1 MPKCDIDYANTVIYK
16 ICCKNKE
23 ISDIYVGHTTNFTKR
38 KYQHKLSCI
47 NNKSNSKIYK
57 TIKENGGWDNW
68 EMLEIA
74 TYNCKNS
81 IEARIKEQEHYE
93 LLNSTLNT
101 ISPLSLQEELCCN
114 LCNYKTYKKCDWDRH
129 ITTDKH
135 IKNVKGK
142 QNGNKME
149 MLETMENS
157 KNGTFI
163 CDCGKNYVTHSGL
176 WKHKK
181 TCQKIKQKQFN
192 VNETHEEKMDVY
204 DLVKYLMK
212 ENSELK
218 TLLVDQSNKMFD
230 QSNKMGDLTMEL
242 VKNGVN
248 NTTNNNTNHTN
259 SHNKAFNL
267 NFFLNETCK
276 NAMNITDFV
285 ESIKLQLTDFME
297 VGEAGYVQGISN
309 IIVKRLNDLDETIR
323 PIHCTDQKRETF
335 YVKDENKWEKEEDD
349 MTKIRK
355 MIKKVSYKNE
365 RLMSSYKE
373 MFPDYNDP
381 DSKNSDKYSKFVIE
395 AMGGEG
401 NNIKEKETKIIR
413 NISRNVK
420 ISK

>member
-1 MPKCDIDYANTVIYK
+1 MEINGIEKIEKIEYK
-16 ICCKNKE
+16 
-23 ISDIYVGHTTNFTKR
+23 
-38 KYQHKLSCI
+38 
-47 NNKSNSKIYK
+47 
-57 TIKENGGWDNW
+57 
-68 EMLEIA
+68 
-74 TYNCKNS
+74 
-81 IEARIKEQEHYE
+81 
-93 LLNSTLNT
+93 
-101 ISPLSLQEELCCN
+101 
-114 LCNYKTYKKCDWDRH
+114 
-129 ITTDKH
+129 
-135 IKNVKGK
+135 
-142 QNGNKME
+142 
-149 MLETMENS
+149 
-157 KNGTFI
+157 FI
-163 CDCGKNYVTHSGL
+163 CDICDYKCCYNCDWSKHLNTRKHKVNVSGNKKEIEESSLSKKSSKFFCDCGRSYSTNSGL
-176 WKHKK
+176 WKH
-181 TCQKIKQKQFN
+181 QKSCANAVKN
-192 VNETHEEKMDVY
+192 SSENPEEKMDVY

-218 TLLVDQSNKMFD
+218 SLLVDQSNKM
-230 QSNKMGDLTMEL
+230 GDVTMEL

-248 NTTNNNTNHTN
+248 NTTNNTTNHTN

>member
-1 MPKCDIDYANTVIYK
+1 MEVLEIKKSQKRAEFYCKLCDYE
-16 ICCKNKE
+16 CCKKCEWERHNK
-23 ISDIYVGHTTNFTKR
+23 TK
-38 KYQHKLSCI
+38 
-47 NNKSNSKIYK
+47 
-57 TIKENGGWDNW
+57 
-68 EMLEIA
+68 
-74 TYNCKNS
+74 
-81 IEARIKEQEHYE
+81 
-93 LLNSTLNT
+93 
-101 ISPLSLQEELCCN
+101 
-114 LCNYKTYKKCDWDRH
+114 
-129 ITTDKH
+129 KH
-135 IKNVKGK
+135 IYSH
-142 QNGNKME
+142 NGSI
-149 MLETMENS
+149 LEGSGSIFS
-157 KNGTFI
+157 KNAEKSAKFL
-163 CDCGKNYVTHSGL
+163 CDCGRSYLTHSGL

-181 TCQKIKQKQFN
+181 SCQKKAPKSAIIP
-192 VNETHEEKMDVY
+192 EEKMDVY

-218 TLLVDQSNKMFD
+218 TILIDQSNKMFD
-230 QSNKMGDLTMEL
+230 QSNKIGDVTMEL

-248 NTTNNNTNHTN
+248 NTTNNTTHTN

-309 IIVKRLNDLDETIR
+309 IIVKRLNDLDETVR

-349 MTKIRK
+349 IKIRK
-355 MIKKVSYKNE
+355 LVKKVSYKNE

-401 NNIKEKETKIIR
+401 NNIKEKESKIIR
-413 NISRNVK
+413 NISKNVT